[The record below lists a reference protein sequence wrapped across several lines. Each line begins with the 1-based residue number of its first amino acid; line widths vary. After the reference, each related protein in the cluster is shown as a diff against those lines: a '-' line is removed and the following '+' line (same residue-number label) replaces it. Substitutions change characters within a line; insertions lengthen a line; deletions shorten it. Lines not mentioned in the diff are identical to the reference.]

1 MSLRTMLTL
10 ESSRASGG
18 LARRETREAR
28 LRPEYVE
35 LYPGIRSG
43 EWEPAAILADRLL
56 ADRLLRGSDAAIRGR
71 VLLDAHF
78 EFRGGASLGGERDG
92 MRLRRES
99 VPETTAHEQ

>member
-1 MSLRTMLTL
+1 MFQMTTPIP

-18 LARRETREAR
+18 FARRQTREAR

-35 LYPGIRSG
+35 LYPGLRAG
-43 EWEPAAILADRLL
+43 NWESAAIVADRLL
-56 ADRLLRGSDAAIRGR
+56 ADCLVRGSDDAIRGR

-92 MRLRRES
+92 IRLRREGGLS
-99 VPETTAHEQ
+99 G